1 MTEQNK
7 ITKAYFD
14 EVSEDWF
21 RRAYDPE
28 NTFIAFP
35 TGKVRQGITI
45 SEMKKLNT
53 GKRVIDLGC
62 GTGQL
67 VIELLKIGYDVI
79 GIDNSPKMIAEAR
92 NLLAKEL
99 LRLDGSEIFQI
110 RNCINQDITDRF
122 DVVTAMGV
130 LEYLEDDF
138 AFFKAINSLLKD
150 KGFAFIECR
159 NRLFNINSGNQYTL
173 SESESGVLKEL
184 ILQLDSI
191 KKYSPVSI
199 EEIIEIQANVF
210 KEIAENIE
218 KESDAKI
225 LTPGEIPVLKEYPT
239 KMVRGQYTPKKIEEF
254 AKKVGLN
261 LKYVIYYHCHPYL
274 PRYEKL
280 FPTVFNRIAFLMQPL
295 GYTMLGSTISSA
307 FVAVIEKT

>member
-1 MTEQNK
+1 MTEQKK

-14 EVSEDWF
+14 EVSKDWF

-35 TGKVRQGITI
+35 TGKVRQDITI

-62 GTGQL
+62 GIGQL
-67 VIELLKIGYDVI
+67 VIELLKAGYDVI
-79 GIDNSPKMIAEAR
+79 GIDNSPKMIVEAR

-99 LRLDGSEIFQI
+99 PRLNGSKIFQI
-110 RNCINQDITDRF
+110 RDCTNQDINDRF
-122 DVVTAMGV
+122 DVVTAMGL

-138 AFFKAINSLLKD
+138 AFFEAINSLLKD

-159 NRLFNINSGNQYTL
+159 NRLFNINSGNQYIL
-173 SESESGVLKEL
+173 KESESGDLKEL

-191 KKYSPVSI
+191 EKYSPVSI
-199 EEIIEIQANVF
+199 KEIVKIQATMF

-218 KESDAKI
+218 KEYNAKI
-225 LTPGEIPVLKEYPT
+225 LTPDDIPVFKEYPT
-239 KMVRGQYTPKKIEEF
+239 KMVRKQYTPKELEELV
-254 AKKVGLN
+254 KKAGLK
-261 LKYVIYYHCHPYL
+261 LKYVVYYHCHPYL

-295 GYTMLGSTISSA
+295 GYTPLGSTICSA